1 MRGAFWWVR
10 HTAKLNRN
18 QNQKGL
24 SEERIFCHKMET
36 HRPCWIW
43 GFGWSPEFAPSLLL
57 PVTTPS
63 QSYPRA
69 RAKHLISPAS
79 SVEKWSCPD
88 DSGRKVMPQTL
99 MVQLVPWTN
108 YHGEAGWTCKDVWNL
123 GLDVGAERQ
132 TAYLRLT
139 KPGGS
144 TEILGFLWW
153 GWVVNIL
160 QQAWQHTF
168 ILRAQRPSAPSELSA
183 VNFTLMRV
191 GSLHQEIL
199 RIHWYW
205 QVCWIFYWAIH
216 IHCSFCPTASLK
228 ASQGTKVSIICFL
241 CFSYQADGGK

>member
-10 HTAKLNRN
+10 NTAKLNRN

-24 SEERIFCHKMET
+24 NEERMFCHKMET

-88 DSGRKVMPQTL
+88 DSGRKVLPQTL

-108 YHGEAGWTCKDVWNL
+108 YQGEGGWACRMCETWRWMWGQRCKQRICDW
-123 GLDVGAERQ
+123 Q
-132 TAYLRLT
+132 
-139 KPGGS
+139 S
-144 TEILGFLWW
+144 Q
-153 GWVVNIL
+153 VV
-160 QQAWQHTF
+160 
-168 ILRAQRPSAPSELSA
+168 AQRSWHSWGGDEWWTYCRRLDNTPSSWGPKGLLPQVSCQLS
-183 VNFTLMRV
+183 T
-191 GSLHQEIL
+191 S
-199 RIHWYW
+199 
-205 QVCWIFYWAIH
+205 CWWE
-216 IHCSFCPTASLK
+216 
-228 ASQGTKVSIICFL
+228 
-241 CFSYQADGGK
+241 